1 MVFAW
6 VVLLS
11 AGALSTAPAGLRDSL
26 SRIGLRGRQLERLA
40 SQPTTAHQLRVF
52 ECSLSELD
60 ASGVP
65 ARTVAEI
72 LRRQPRMLSALC
84 AQRPAPFLRAL
95 HTKLDIAEPLHLIEA
110 EPRLLTLD
118 ASRLDDAIAYL
129 TTYLGGV
136 DRIGEFVRA
145 QPHALLWRDDAS
157 TPIARLLSEL
167 GMREEAIRRAQ
178 ADFPAM
184 VQLSSSAN
192 AERTL
197 RFLEAEASLTP
208 PQLCRLVGA
217 FPQLLGLSLEANVKP
232 TLVFLKETGWNPS
245 TPIHPNPF
253 HPDPFHPDP
262 STLTPP
268 P

>member
-1 MVFAW
+1 MVFTW

-26 SRIGLRGRQLERLA
+26 LRIGLRGRQLERLA

-60 ASGVP
+60 ASGIP

-84 AQRPAPFLRAL
+84 AQRPASFLRAL
-95 HTKLDIAEPLHLIEA
+95 HTKLAIAEPLPLIEA

-118 ASRLDDAIAYL
+118 ESRLDDAIAYL
-129 TTYLGGV
+129 TTYVGGV

-197 RFLEAEASLTP
+197 RFLKAEASLTP

-217 FPQLLGLSLEANVKP
+217 FPQLLGLSLEANVRP
-232 TLVFLKETGWNPS
+232 TLVFLKETGLNPS
-245 TPIHPNPF
+245 TPST
-253 HPDPFHPDP
+253 P
-262 STLTPP
+262 STLTPSTLTSP